1 MRILHIGDIIGRAG
15 RKAVQTFLPSVREQ
29 YRPDIIIANAENSS
43 GGFGITYAVYEDL
56 RKLDIDIFTTGNHI
70 WDNRETEVSI
80 QKMDRLIRPANLPE
94 GQPGNGYITIEKNG
108 EKFTAVNLIGRV
120 YMGLS
125 DCPFRK
131 FDEIIKDL
139 DGGFVFVDL
148 HAEATSEKA
157 AFGFYA
163 DGRAGCVV
171 GTHTHVQTNDDRV
184 LPKGTL
190 YLTDVGMCGSLNS
203 VIGMAKEA
211 PVQRFVTGMPKK
223 FEVEN
228 RGKMLFNALFFE
240 YDSEMKIT
248 DFSKVS
254 ITSGD

>member
-15 RKAVQTFLPSVREQ
+15 RKAVQTFLPSVREK

-43 GGFGITYAVYEDL
+43 GGFGITYAVYEEL
-56 RKLDIDIFTTGNHI
+56 MRLDIDILTTGNHI
-70 WDNRETEVSI
+70 WDNRETETSI
-80 QKMDRLIRPANLPE
+80 RKMENLIRPANLPE
-94 GQPGNGYITIEKNG
+94 GVPGNGHITIEKNG
-108 EKFTAVNLIGRV
+108 EKFTAINLIGRV
-120 YMGLS
+120 FMGLS

-131 FDEIIKDL
+131 FDSIVKDAE
-139 DGGFVFVDL
+139 GFVFVDF

-163 DGRAGCVV
+163 DGRAGAVT
-171 GTHTHVQTNDDRV
+171 GTHTHVQTNDDRI

-190 YLTDVGMCGSLNS
+190 YLTDTGMCGSLNS
-203 VIGMAKEA
+203 VIGMAKDA
-211 PVQRFVTGMPKK
+211 PIERFLTGMPRK

-228 RGKMLFNALFFE
+228 KGKMVFNALFFE
-240 YDSEMKIT
+240 YDSAMKVV

>member
-15 RKAVQTFLPSVREQ
+15 RKSVQTFLPSVRSE
-29 YRPDIIIANAENSS
+29 YKPDIIIANAENSS
-43 GGFGITYAVYEDL
+43 GGFGITYAVYEEL
-56 RKLDIDIFTTGNHI
+56 MRLDIDILTTGNHV
-70 WDNRETEVSI
+70 WDNKETEKTI
-80 QKMDRLIRPANLPE
+80 DKMTNLIRPANMPE
-94 GQPGNGYITIEKNG
+94 GLPGKGYITIEKNG
-108 EKFTAVNLIGRV
+108 QKFTAINLIGRV

-131 FDEIIKDL
+131 FDNIIQEAE
-139 DGGFVFVDL
+139 GFVFVDF

-163 DGRAGCVV
+163 DGRANTVV

-190 YLTDVGMCGSLNS
+190 YLTDTGMCGSLNS
-203 VIGMAKEA
+203 VIGMEKDA
-211 PVQRFVTGMPKK
+211 PIQRFVSGLPKK

-228 RGKMLFNALFFE
+228 RGKILFNALFFE
-240 YDSEMKIT
+240 YDENRAIT
-248 DFSKVS
+248 SFSKLA